1 MTIIKARYIDGYRI
15 EAVFSNGIKKMIDF
29 ASVIQRAKGIVKK
42 LEDVEF
48 FKKFTL
54 DPFTIDWN
62 NEIGF
67 DPQDLYEKVA
77 LTHKT
82 FTRKE
87 RLSATIAASWQVI
100 GRSLQSR
107 NKTNT

>member
-1 MTIIKARYIDGYRI
+1 MRQLMTIIKAQYIDGYRI
-15 EAVFSNGIKKMIDF
+15 ETVFSNGIKKMIDF
-29 ASVIQRAKGIVKK
+29 TPVIQRAKGIVKK

-67 DPQDLYEKVA
+67 DPQDLYEKGTTIGYDSSIVA
-77 LTHKT
+77 GN
-82 FTRKE
+82 R
-87 RLSATIAASWQVI
+87 QVVAEP
-100 GRSLQSR
+100 
-107 NKTNT
+107 

>member
-1 MTIIKARYIDGYRI
+1 LLSGFCNRLRGTVKARYIDGYRI

-29 ASVIQRAKGIVKK
+29 APVIQRAKGIVKK

-67 DPQDLYEKVA
+67 DPQDLYEMGTTIGYDNSIVVDNKQVVA
-77 LTHKT
+77 
-82 FTRKE
+82 E
-87 RLSATIAASWQVI
+87 P
-100 GRSLQSR
+100 
-107 NKTNT
+107 

>member
-1 MTIIKARYIDGYRI
+1 MLLLMTIIKARYIDGYRI

-67 DPQDLYEKVA
+67 DPQDLYEKG
-77 LTHKT
+77 T
-82 FTRKE
+82 
-87 RLSATIAASWQVI
+87 TIGYDNSIVVD
-100 GRSLQSR
+100 
-107 NKTNT
+107 NKQIVEEP

>member
-1 MTIIKARYIDGYRI
+1 MQQLLTVIKARYIDGYRI

-29 ASVIQRAKGIVKK
+29 APVIKGAKGIVKK

-48 FKKFTL
+48 FKNFTL

-67 DPQDLYEKVA
+67 DPRDLYERGTTIGYDSSIVVDNKQVVA
-77 LTHKT
+77 
-82 FTRKE
+82 E
-87 RLSATIAASWQVI
+87 P
-100 GRSLQSR
+100 
-107 NKTNT
+107 

>member
-1 MTIIKARYIDGYRI
+1 
-15 EAVFSNGIKKMIDF
+15 MIDF
-29 ASVIQRAKGIVKK
+29 APVIQRAKGIVKK

-67 DPQDLYEKVA
+67 DPQDLYEKG
-77 LTHKT
+77 T
-82 FTRKE
+82 
-87 RLSATIAASWQVI
+87 TIGYDNSIVVD
-100 GRSLQSR
+100 
-107 NKTNT
+107 NKQIVEEP

>member
-1 MTIIKARYIDGYRI
+1 MQQLLTVTKASYIDGYRI

-29 ASVIQRAKGIVKK
+29 TPVIQRAKGIVKK

-48 FKKFTL
+48 FKQFTL

-67 DPQDLYEKVA
+67 DPQDLYEMG
-77 LTHKT
+77 TT
-82 FTRKE
+82 IGYDN
-87 RLSATIAASWQVI
+87 SIAASKQQVVAEP
-100 GRSLQSR
+100 
-107 NKTNT
+107 

>member
-1 MTIIKARYIDGYRI
+1 MQQLLTVIKARYIDGYRI

-29 ASVIQRAKGIVKK
+29 APVIQRAKGIVKK

-67 DPQDLYEKVA
+67 DPQDLYEKGTTIGYDSSNVA
-77 LTHKT
+77 GN
-82 FTRKE
+82 R
-87 RLSATIAASWQVI
+87 QVVAE
-100 GRSLQSR
+100 L
-107 NKTNT
+107 

>member
-1 MTIIKARYIDGYRI
+1 MQQLLTVIKARYIDGYRI

-29 ASVIQRAKGIVKK
+29 APVIQRAKGIVKK

-62 NEIGF
+62 NEMTIGY
-67 DPQDLYEKVA
+67 DSSIVA
-77 LTHKT
+77 GN
-82 FTRKE
+82 R
-87 RLSATIAASWQVI
+87 QVVAEP
-100 GRSLQSR
+100 
-107 NKTNT
+107 